1 MQGPKGDTGP
11 RGAGRWHIG
20 VTTLPTSSSAAYTA
34 WDNAFTFDPVNLDQ
48 AWFYTGTLESPTA
61 QKVWIWDTTQ
71 DPDAFVE
78 QVEYVDGNLVIAGT
92 LTSDKIQVDDL
103 SALSANLGDVN
114 IDNTLTLTA
123 GGAGFLGGRTNVSQ
137 YSDQGFYIARTL
149 LGDGTKGFEV
159 SHTSVFDGK
168 LSGIIHDNDQQM
180 AVINPRILTGGSSGG
195 GSSNI
200 TASANIGAA
209 DSITLTI
216 IGGGGGGGYGEDDGG
231 GSGRAGTGGTTT
243 VKVRANSSTGT
254 ILATLTAAG
263 GQGGRNAHFGRG
275 SSEGN
280 GDSTIFGSGGAGGS
294 NNSHGSSPAS
304 TAYGAGGG
312 GGGGDAPSLFDSSG
326 NMGEGGDAGTLVT
339 QTIDTSSAGTVYLEV
354 SIGAGG
360 TGSTGGNTNG
370 ANGASGVVSYQSPL
384 GGTTEVDFDAIAKG
398 SFIKGFSYGRSGSA
412 SLRDQNTSII
422 PAPPSGS
429 TKTAWLISWYRA
441 DSENSAGGTIEKTN
455 ITSGVMLS
463 GRTVTSS
470 VATILTN
477 GWAHPS
483 WATGGTLN
491 VSAQNSRGVALVH
504 ATGTITLK
512 GTHETR
518 SLNFQ
523 WQELLN

>member
-1 MQGPKGDTGP
+1 
-11 RGAGRWHIG
+11 
-20 VTTLPTSSSAAYTA
+20 
-34 WDNAFTFDPVNLDQ
+34 
-48 AWFYTGTLESPTA
+48 
-61 QKVWIWDTTQ
+61 
-71 DPDAFVE
+71 
-78 QVEYVDGNLVIAGT
+78 
-92 LTSDKIQVDDL
+92 
-103 SALSANLGDVN
+103 
-114 IDNTLTLTA
+114 
-123 GGAGFLGGRTNVSQ
+123 
-137 YSDQGFYIARTL
+137 
-149 LGDGTKGFEV
+149 
-159 SHTSVFDGK
+159 
-168 LSGIIHDNDQQM
+168 
-180 AVINPRILTGGSSGG
+180 
-195 GSSNI
+195 
-200 TASANIGAA
+200 
-209 DSITLTI
+209 
-216 IGGGGGGGYGEDDGG
+216 
-231 GSGRAGTGGTTT
+231 
-243 VKVRANSSTGT
+243 
-254 ILATLTAAG
+254 
-263 GQGGRNAHFGRG
+263 
-275 SSEGN
+275 
-280 GDSTIFGSGGAGGS
+280 
-294 NNSHGSSPAS
+294 
-304 TAYGAGGG
+304 
-312 GGGGDAPSLFDSSG
+312 
-326 NMGEGGDAGTLVT
+326 MGEGGDAGTLVT